1 MRYPYR
7 PFLLL
12 LIVFCSSSS
21 AIEYEIEIAESYT
34 DSDIL
39 EYVESKL
46 VYTIQES
53 ANEVTLQVQSFP
65 KSFEQIQSYS
75 LVFDLKFRENYE
87 TDTQSLCVGPVWDKF
102 GPGEVS
108 IELKKNNNF
117 KNSVSGVIN
126 PENNDGCNNYYYYLR
141 FLTMNLEDGEKVFV
155 GVATDYAQNYPDAPY
170 LWLVNKNN
178 QIQELGATKIEKYS
192 LTFELSK

>member
-53 ANEVTLQVQSFP
+53 ADEVTLQVQSFP
-65 KSFEQIQSYS
+65 KF
-75 LVFDLKFRENYE
+75 V
-87 TDTQSLCVGPVWDKF
+87 
-102 GPGEVS
+102 
-108 IELKKNNNF
+108 
-117 KNSVSGVIN
+117 
-126 PENNDGCNNYYYYLR
+126 
-141 FLTMNLEDGEKVFV
+141 FLTAK
-155 GVATDYAQNYPDAPY
+155 
-170 LWLVNKNN
+170 
-178 QIQELGATKIEKYS
+178 
-192 LTFELSK
+192 ELSSSPLGVESQLLPIQKGIS